1 MLIKYMYIDK
11 ITGKCSFVYLFIYLF
26 IVTKMMYIY
35 KRHEKEFIWQQKE
48 KD

>member
-11 ITGKCSFVYLFIYLF
+11 ITGKCSFVDIF
-26 IVTKMMYIY
+26 IVTKIMYIY

>member
-11 ITGKCSFVYLFIYLF
+11 ITGKCSFVYIF
-26 IVTKMMYIY
+26 IVTKIMYIY